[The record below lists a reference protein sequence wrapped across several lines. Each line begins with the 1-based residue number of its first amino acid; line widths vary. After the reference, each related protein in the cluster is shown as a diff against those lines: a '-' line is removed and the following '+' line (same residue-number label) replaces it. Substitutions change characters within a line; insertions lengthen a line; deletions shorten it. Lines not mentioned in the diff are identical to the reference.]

1 MAIKMPKL
9 PFRNEQ
15 IFFIDAKQINLDR
28 TLVNLYVLL
37 KHNGGRTR
45 SRVNQ
50 ANKQVG
56 EKELLQVFADM
67 EVAGQASGIRE
78 NPLAVRGWLRANL
91 MDMVY
96 RGQGPDKE
104 TFTSLKPIHLFS
116 YRIRN
121 QKNTRDYNS
130 ADQVYSML
138 SVRPAVREELQN
150 YLSEGWDKT
159 SSTVSPSQLLD
170 IDSLG
175 LLRMIDIVQKTQPDA
190 TGDAKPVFDKI
201 GPLLPEEA
209 ASYCDDV
216 HRLLQYRG
224 VIPRHVLLDYLKTLT
239 GFHLSL
245 YLLRLIRYVPELV
258 STGAL
263 SPERPLDIVLDVTEE
278 PDSAAGQL
286 AMEDASQF
294 YNSLPDYVRAVFAI
308 NNSLAALPFDAR
320 DLPAAER
327 LKRAVTAIS
336 EQEAGFMAQCR
347 QQLNEVY
354 KGTPPELHK
363 TLDDLVALETDDINR
378 YMAVVLYVRG
388 AYQQLYHT
396 NLLDSLLLKN
406 TENGMLAQGKSRRHK
421 RRFVLGTRLLEALVQ
436 ISVLRADNKADTYYS
451 TAVSIEEFTEHLH
464 QRYGLVINGLG
475 LPRFQ
480 DSDLRTHQAFS
491 QNVEALKYKLRQ
503 IGFYTQ
509 LSDAYLLQKIRPR
522 YTLNSQPA

>member
-1 MAIKMPKL
+1 MPIKMPKL

-45 SRVNQ
+45 SRVSQ

-56 EKELLQVFADM
+56 EKELMQVFRSM
-67 EVAGQASGIRE
+67 EEAGQASGIKE
-78 NPLAVRGWLRANL
+78 NQLAVRGWLRANL

-96 RGQGPDKE
+96 RGQGPEKE
-104 TFTSLKPIHLFS
+104 NFTSLKPIHLFS

-121 QKNTRDYNS
+121 QKHTRDYNS

-138 SVRPAVREELQN
+138 SVKPAVREELQR
-150 YLSEGWDKT
+150 YLSEGWDET
-159 SSTVSPSQLLD
+159 SKTVSPSALLD

-201 GPLLPEEA
+201 GPLLPAEA
-209 ASYCDDV
+209 ATYCDDV
-216 HRLLQYRG
+216 HRLLQYRH

-258 STGAL
+258 STGQLPAV
-263 SPERPLDIVLDVTEE
+263 RPLDIVLDVTDS
-278 PDSAAGQL
+278 PDTEAGQL
-286 AMEDASQF
+286 AMDDASQF

-308 NNSLAALPFDAR
+308 NNSLAALPFAAR
-320 DLPAAER
+320 DLPAKQR
-327 LKRAVTAIS
+327 LELAVKAIS
-336 EQEAGFMAQCR
+336 GLDTEFVGYCR
-347 QQLNEVY
+347 QQLSEVY
-354 KGTPPELHK
+354 KGTPDELHK
-363 TLDDLVALETDDINR
+363 TLDDLVALETDDVNR
-378 YMAVVLYVRG
+378 YLAVFLYVRG
-388 AYQQLYHT
+388 AWHQLYHT

-436 ISVLRADNKADTYYS
+436 ISVLRTDDATDSYYS
-451 TAVSIEEFTEHLH
+451 TAVSIEDFTAHLH
-464 QRYGLVINGLG
+464 QRYGIVINGLG

-480 DSDLRTHQAFS
+480 DADLRIHEAFS
-491 QNVEALKYKLRQ
+491 ENVEALKYKLRQ